1 MKERFFGAAAPPRTP
16 PLQGFLSEIFRGPA
30 APPRTPL
37 LKGLLTR
44 YNQIDNPPWH
54 IDNSLDGRTVQIALY
69 RINPLRG
76 FHGLIL
82 GGTCWQLN
90 GSAWATINLDGDGFR
105 LAHQ

>member
-1 MKERFFGAAAPPRTP
+1 MKERFCGAAARLRTP
-16 PLQGFLSEIFRGPA
+16 P
-30 APPRTPL
+30 

-54 IDNSLDGRTVQIALY
+54 IDNSLDGRTIQIALY
-69 RINPLRG
+69 RINLLRG

-90 GSAWATINLDGDGFR
+90 GSAWATIYLDSDGFR